1 MLAKMKHGYTIGFDA
16 HYANTNNTDLGNYSR
31 SIIDALAAASPRH
44 CYVRMY
50 VRKRHPNAA
59 YDALDHRANIESM
72 EPDGTFWRK
81 FTWLWRNFRLAKD
94 AERGDVAL
102 FHGLAGELP
111 LGLARHKIRSV
122 VTLHDLE
129 FIHLTSFYNP
139 LQRALFRLHRAY
151 MLHLAD
157 RIVAV
162 SDCVKRDAVK
172 YLHIDPEKIDVIYR
186 SCGKEFHTPLSNE
199 QLAVVRERYALPERY
214 MLTVGTQSERKNISL
229 IIEAM
234 AEVQDKELQLVIVGR
249 CTGNTE
255 QIRHRI
261 KSLGLEDRV
270 TFLYGVPSADLPAI
284 YACAEMFLNVSIYEG
299 FAQSIVEAITMGVP
313 VIASSGSSHEEAG
326 GEGSIYVSPK
336 DRVELKEAIER
347 LAASS
352 ELRAEMAQKGRD
364 YSTHF
369 RSEVIAYNI
378 INCYRRIGIDL
389 NE

>member
-1 MLAKMKHGYTIGFDA
+1 
-16 HYANTNNTDLGNYSR
+16 
-31 SIIDALAAASPRH
+31 
-44 CYVRMY
+44 
-50 VRKRHPNAA
+50 
-59 YDALDHRANIESM
+59 
-72 EPDGTFWRK
+72 
-81 FTWLWRNFRLAKD
+81 
-94 AERGDVAL
+94 
-102 FHGLAGELP
+102 
-111 LGLARHKIRSV
+111 
-122 VTLHDLE
+122 
-129 FIHLTSFYNP
+129 
-139 LQRALFRLHRAY
+139 

-186 SCGKEFHTPLSNE
+186 SCDKVFHTPLSNE

-229 IIEAM
+229 IVEAM

-270 TFLYGVPSADLPAI
+270 IFLYGVPNDDLPAI
-284 YACAEMFLNVSIYEG
+284 YAGAEMFLNVSIYEG
-299 FAQSIVEAITMGVP
+299 FSQSIIEAITMGVP

-326 GEGSIYVSPK
+326 GEGSIYVSPN

-364 YSTHF
+364 YSSHF
-369 RSEVIAYNI
+369 RSEVIAYNL